1 MSNES
6 SAASAP
12 SYFVSSHI
20 YELGNRGPCDIL
32 QADVLILWPIK
43 RRNQAI
49 IASDFRTG
57 DQLVT

>member
-1 MSNES
+1 MRAKEIQMSNES

-32 QADVLILWPIK
+32 QADVFILWPIK
-43 RRNQAI
+43 RPAGNLI
-49 IASDFRTG
+49 
-57 DQLVT
+57 